1 MSKIT
6 IQQALQTAQTLEP
19 DQLERVERLDAQLL
33 LLHALGRP
41 QSDRAWLLAH
51 DDDALD
57 EAVAHA
63 FRELRL
69 RRAAGEPLAY
79 IVGYKEF
86 FGLHLKVDARV
97 LVPRPDTETLVQWS
111 LDVLLDPAMPP
122 HLQVLDLGTGSGAI
136 ALAIASEMA
145 REMPLRMPQRL
156 QTAAHTLV
164 VTAVDASADALTVA
178 RENAMQLQ
186 LEVQFVKSRWLNE
199 ISKVS
204 GHHHLIVSNPPYI
217 AADDPHLAALKHE
230 PLQALTAGNDGLND
244 IRQIIMQAPEHLHPG
259 GWLLLEH
266 GYDQSTSVCD
276 LLAKRGFSQVQSR
289 PDLAGIMRCSG
300 AQWLPDESGALLKS
314 RDNQAIEV

>member
-1 MSKIT
+1 M
-6 IQQALQTAQTLEP
+6 QAAQSLGP
-19 DQLERVERLDAQLL
+19 DQPDGVERLDAQLL

-51 DDDALD
+51 DDDELA
-57 EAVAHA
+57 EIVAHA
-63 FRELRL
+63 FRELIQ
-69 RRAAGEPLAY
+69 RRATGEPLAY

-145 REMPLRMPQRL
+145 SEMASGMAHRL
-156 QTAAHTLV
+156 QTAVRSLV
-164 VTAVDASADALTVA
+164 ITAVDASADALALA

-186 LEVQFVKSRWLNE
+186 LEVQFVKSHWLDE
-199 ISKVS
+199 IRKVS
-204 GHHHLIVSNPPYI
+204 GHYHVIVSNPPYI

-244 IRQIIMQAPEHLHPG
+244 IRQIIMQAPAHLNPG

-266 GYDQSTSVCD
+266 GYDQSASVCD
-276 LLAKRGFSQVQSR
+276 LLVKRGFSEVQSR

-300 AQWLPDESGALLKS
+300 AQWLPDDSAGGAEI
-314 RDNQAIEV
+314 AG